1 MRIERRRNLMG
12 KGNKTLGAVLAAA
25 LFTALLSGSAWAQEG
40 GSSETLQLTPSR
52 DSGVSG
58 TATLTDVEGGV
69 EVQLD
74 LEGLPEDG
82 VEHLAHIHE
91 GASCADDRAGNGAP
105 VKYPLES
112 VVAEGSAGASTSTI
126 PDVTVAMLFDGDAE
140 RYVNVHAEMTGDE
153 VPPGVACADVIST
166 YPGVT
171 SGDLADTGGTPLW
184 LVGASLLLAAL
195 VATSGVLLI
204 GRRAA

>member
-1 MRIERRRNLMG
+1 MG

-112 VVAEGSAGASTSTI
+112 VVAEGGVGSNTSTI
-126 PDVTVAMLFDGDAE
+126 PDVTVAMLFDGSAE

-153 VPPGVACADVIST
+153 VPPGIACADVVAAYS
-166 YPGVT
+166 GVT
-171 SGDLADTGGTPLW
+171 SGELAETGGIPILP
-184 LVGASLLLAAL
+184 VAVASLAAL
-195 VATSGVLLI
+195 ALAAGLLVV
-204 GRRAA
+204 GRRAV